1 MKTPPI
7 VILTYYPTLGDFH
20 QSIRKYGRIVYGFVR
35 VWGCG
40 TIGSQYLILPMVIL
54 NKKRSLAMTR
64 METIKA
70 QVKKVPETP
79 GVYLMKD
86 KWGNV
91 IYVGKAKR
99 LKQRV
104 SSYFRALNSHA
115 PKVRSMVAVV
125 EEFEYILTDSEME
138 ALILEQTLIKQY
150 KPKFNILLRDDKQ
163 YPYIKVTVDEM
174 FPRLIMT
181 RQLSRDKARY
191 FGPYTSA
198 EAVRRTIEALQ
209 EIYPIRKCNRRLEK
223 MDERPCLNFHIRKC
237 LGPCQG
243 TVHVDEYRAMIEEIL
258 KFLGGKTDF
267 LREKLTAEMKKAA
280 AALEFEKAA
289 ALRNQVMAID
299 QLMERQKVVYESDVS
314 QDVIGSYATE
324 NRICIM
330 IFTVRGGK
338 MIGKEEYVFEDE
350 YLEDPEAL
358 LDDFILQYYANVTEF
373 PKEIVVERL
382 PEDVEL
388 LEAFLAKKAAFRIK
402 MTAPQRGDKIKLL
415 ELVREN
421 AREYLVKFEERIL
434 REREKSDQIE
444 TALRDMLGLK
454 GRIRRIEA
462 YDISNIYGV
471 LSVGS
476 MVVYEDGKKK
486 PRDYRRFKVKT
497 VEGANDYGS
506 MQEILFR
513 RFRRG
518 LEEQAAFDALVEAQD
533 AGEAPDQDV
542 VDWNSSEDAA
552 DGESEALA
560 ADVAAESASPYK
572 SSGGRRWG
580 ASHGVSSKFSHF
592 PDLILIDGG
601 KGHVTAVLEVM
612 NALGLELEIAGLVKD
627 DYHRTDQLYYRG
639 QFYAIRTQPELY
651 RFLAGIQE
659 EVHRF
664 ALEYHKT
671 LRSKNMTQSLL
682 DEIEGVGEKRRLKL
696 MQYFKSIDKIREATV
711 EDLAKVDGMNRRTA
725 QKVYDYFHGIS
736 EPLEVE

>member
-1 MKTPPI
+1 
-7 VILTYYPTLGDFH
+7 
-20 QSIRKYGRIVYGFVR
+20 
-35 VWGCG
+35 
-40 TIGSQYLILPMVIL
+40 
-54 NKKRSLAMTR
+54 MTR

-163 YPYIKVTVDEM
+163 YPYIKVTVDEA

-209 EIYPIRKCNRRLEK
+209 EIYPIRKCSRRLEK

-243 TVHVDEYRAMIEEIL
+243 TVHQEEYRAMIDEIL

-267 LREKLTAEMKKAA
+267 LREKLTAEMKTAA

-289 ALRNQVMAID
+289 ALRNQVLAID

-314 QDVIGSYATE
+314 QDVIGSFATE

-338 MIGKEEYVFEDE
+338 MIGKEEYVFEEE
-350 YLEDPEAL
+350 YLQDPEAL

-382 PEDVEL
+382 PEDFEL
-388 LEAFLAKKAAFRIK
+388 LEAFLAKKAAFKIRL
-402 MTAPQRGDKIKLL
+402 TAPQRGDKIKLL
-415 ELVREN
+415 DLVREN
-421 AREYLVKFEERIL
+421 AREYLEKFEERIL

-444 TALRDMLGLK
+444 TALREMLGLK

-497 VEGANDYGS
+497 IEGANDYGS

-518 LEEQAAFDALVEAQD
+518 LEEQAAFNALVEAQ
-533 AGEAPDQDV
+533 G
-542 VDWNSSEDAA
+542 SEDTPAA
-552 DGESEALA
+552 DDDTREGAETGAGLEGSGLTAEADA
-560 ADVAAESASPYK
+560 YEAEAEAAAESAAPYNGK
-572 SSGGRRWG
+572 AGRRWG
-580 ASHGVSSKFSHF
+580 AGQGVGAKFSHF

-601 KGHVTAVLEVM
+601 KGHVSAVMDVM
-612 NALGLELEIAGLVKD
+612 NALGLDLEIAGLVKD

-696 MQYFKSIDKIREATV
+696 MQYFKSIDKIREASV
-711 EDLAKVDGMNRRTA
+711 EELAKVDGMNRRTA
-725 QKVYDYFHGIS
+725 EKVYDYFHGAS
-736 EPLEVE
+736 ETQGTEEN

>member
-1 MKTPPI
+1 
-7 VILTYYPTLGDFH
+7 
-20 QSIRKYGRIVYGFVR
+20 
-35 VWGCG
+35 
-40 TIGSQYLILPMVIL
+40 
-54 NKKRSLAMTR
+54 MTR

-163 YPYIKVTVDEM
+163 YPYIKVTVDEA

-243 TVHVDEYRAMIEEIL
+243 TVHQAEYRAMIEEIL
-258 KFLGGKTDF
+258 KFLGGKTEF
-267 LREKLTAEMKKAA
+267 LRQKLTEEMKTAA

-289 ALRNQVMAID
+289 ALRNQVVAID

-314 QDVIGSYATE
+314 QDVIGSFATE

-338 MIGKEEYVFEDE
+338 MIGKEEYVFEEE
-350 YLEDPEAL
+350 YLQDPDAL
-358 LDDFILQYYANVTEF
+358 MDDFILQYYANVTEF

-382 PEDVEL
+382 PEDFEL
-388 LEAFLAKKAAFRIK
+388 LEAFLAKKASFKIK
-402 MTAPQRGDKIKLL
+402 LTAPQRGDKIKLL
-415 ELVREN
+415 DLVREN
-421 AREYLVKFEERIL
+421 AREYLEKFEERIL

-444 TALRDMLGLK
+444 TALREMLGLK

-497 VEGANDYGS
+497 IEGANDYGS

-518 LEEQAAFDALVEAQD
+518 LEEQAAFDALT
-533 AGEAPDQDV
+533 G
-542 VDWNSSEDAA
+542 AA
-552 DGESEALA
+552 DAFEVEEEAVA
-560 ADVAAESASPYK
+560 VVAAESAAPYK
-572 SSGGRRWG
+572 GKAGHRWG
-580 ASHGVSSKFSHF
+580 VGHSANSKFSQF

-601 KGHVTAVLEVM
+601 KGHVSAVLEVM

-682 DEIEGVGEKRRLKL
+682 DEIDGVGEKRRLKL

-711 EDLAKVDGMNRRTA
+711 EELAKVDGMNRRTA
-725 QKVYDYFHGIS
+725 EKVYDYFHGTS
-736 EPLEVE
+736 EPQGTEEN

>member
-1 MKTPPI
+1 ME
-7 VILTYYPTLGDFH
+7 
-20 QSIRKYGRIVYGFVR
+20 QSG
-35 VWGCG
+35 
-40 TIGSQYLILPMVIL
+40 
-54 NKKRSLAMTR
+54 MTR

-70 QVKKVPETP
+70 QVKKLPEKP

-138 ALILEQTLIKQY
+138 ALILEQTLIKTY

-163 YPYIKVTVDEM
+163 YPYIKVTVDEA
-174 FPRLIMT
+174 FPRLVMT

-198 EAVRRTIEALQ
+198 EAVRKTIEALQ

-223 MDERPCLNFHIRKC
+223 REERPCLNFHIRKC

-243 TVHVDEYRAMIEEIL
+243 NVHQAAYQEMIEDIL
-258 KFLGGKTDF
+258 KFLGGKTEG
-267 LREKLTAEMKKAA
+267 LREKLSLGMKAA
-280 AALEFEKAA
+280 AEALEFEKAA
-289 ALRNQVMAID
+289 ELRNQLAAID

-314 QDVIGSYATE
+314 QDVIGSWTTE
-324 NRICIM
+324 TRACIM

-338 MIGKEEYVFEDE
+338 MMGKEEYVFEEE
-350 YLEDPEAL
+350 YLQDAEAL
-358 LDDFILQYYANVTEF
+358 MDDFILQYYANVTEF
-373 PKEIVVERL
+373 PREIVVERL
-382 PEDVEL
+382 PEDAAL
-388 LEAFLAKKAAFRIK
+388 IEAFLSKKARFKIR

-415 ELVREN
+415 DLVREN
-421 AREYLVKFEERIL
+421 AREYLEKFEERIL
-434 REREKSDQIE
+434 REREKSDAIE
-444 TALRDMLGLK
+444 LALRDMLGIK

-476 MVVYEDGKKK
+476 MVVFEDSKKK
-486 PRDYRRFKVKT
+486 PRDYRRFRVKT
-497 VEGANDYGS
+497 VEGSDDYAS

-518 LEEQAAFDALVEAQD
+518 LEEQGTLDTLMAQSGQVAEAEV
-533 AGEAPDQDV
+533 GT
-542 VDWNSSEDAA
+542 N
-552 DGESEALA
+552 
-560 ADVAAESASPYK
+560 AEINANNYG
-572 SSGGRRWG
+572 SGIQG
-580 ASHGVSSKFSHF
+580 AKFSHF
-592 PDLILIDGG
+592 PDLVLIDGG
-601 KGHVTAVLEVM
+601 KGHVHAVLEVM
-612 NALGLELEIAGLVKD
+612 NALGLDLEVAGLVKD

-639 QFYAIRTQPELY
+639 NFYPIKTQPDLY

-671 LRSKNMTQSLL
+671 LRSKTMTQSLL
-682 DEIEGVGEKRRLKL
+682 NEIEGVGEKRRQRL
-696 MQYFKSIDKIREATV
+696 MQHFKSIDKIREASV
-711 EDLAKVDGMNRRTA
+711 EELVEVEGMNRKTA
-725 QKVYDYFHGIS
+725 EKVFAYFNVHNS
-736 EPLEVE
+736 TEVDNTEK

>member
-1 MKTPPI
+1 
-7 VILTYYPTLGDFH
+7 
-20 QSIRKYGRIVYGFVR
+20 
-35 VWGCG
+35 
-40 TIGSQYLILPMVIL
+40 
-54 NKKRSLAMTR
+54 MTR

-163 YPYIKVTVDEM
+163 YPYIKVTVDEA

-243 TVHVDEYRAMIEEIL
+243 TVHQEEYRAMIEEIL

-267 LREKLTAEMKKAA
+267 LREKLTAEMKAAA

-314 QDVIGSYATE
+314 QDVIGSFATE

-338 MIGKEEYVFEDE
+338 MIGKEEYVFEEE
-350 YLEDPEAL
+350 YLQDPDAL

-382 PEDVEL
+382 PEDFEL
-388 LEAFLAKKAAFRIK
+388 LEAFLAKKASFKIK
-402 MTAPQRGDKIKLL
+402 LTAPQRGDKIKLL
-415 ELVREN
+415 DLVREN
-421 AREYLVKFEERIL
+421 AREYLEKFEERIL

-444 TALRDMLGLK
+444 TALREMLGLK

-497 VEGANDYGS
+497 IEGANDYGS

-518 LEEQAAFDALVEAQD
+518 LEEQAAFNALVEAQE
-533 AGEAPDQDV
+533 AGESIESDED
-542 VDWNSSEDAA
+542 DWNSTENATGDETA
-552 DGESEALA
+552 ALA
-560 ADVAAESASPYK
+560 AADLAAESSSPYK
-572 SSGGRRWG
+572 SSVGRRWG
-580 ASHGVSSKFSHF
+580 SGHSATSKFSHF

-601 KGHVTAVLEVM
+601 KGHVSAVLDVM
-612 NALGLELEIAGLVKD
+612 NALGLELEVAGLVKD

-711 EDLAKVDGMNRRTA
+711 EELAKVDGMNRRTA
-725 QKVYDYFHGIS
+725 EKVYDYFHGAP
-736 EPLEVE
+736 EPQEAEEN

>member
-1 MKTPPI
+1 
-7 VILTYYPTLGDFH
+7 
-20 QSIRKYGRIVYGFVR
+20 
-35 VWGCG
+35 
-40 TIGSQYLILPMVIL
+40 
-54 NKKRSLAMTR
+54 MTR

-163 YPYIKVTVDEM
+163 YPYIKVTVDEP

-243 TVHVDEYRAMIEEIL
+243 TVHQAEYRAMIEEIL

-267 LREKLTAEMKKAA
+267 LKEKLTAEMKTAA

-314 QDVIGSYATE
+314 QDVIGSFATE

-338 MIGKEEYVFEDE
+338 MIGKEEYVFEEE
-350 YLEDPEAL
+350 YLQDPDAL

-382 PEDVEL
+382 PEDFEL
-388 LEAFLAKKAAFRIK
+388 LEAFLAKKASFKIK
-402 MTAPQRGDKIKLL
+402 LTAPQRGDKIKLL
-415 ELVREN
+415 DLVREN
-421 AREYLVKFEERIL
+421 AREYLEKFEERIL

-444 TALRDMLGLK
+444 TALREMLGLK

-497 VEGANDYGS
+497 IEGANDYGS

-533 AGEAPDQDV
+533 AGEA
-542 VDWNSSEDAA
+542 
-552 DGESEALA
+552 LA
-560 ADVAAESASPYK
+560 AEDDTWEGSVVGVGLDRSALTGEEDVFEVGEEAAAAAIVAAESPATYIGK
-572 SSGGRRWG
+572 AGRRWG
-580 ASHGVSSKFSHF
+580 AGSSANAKFSQF

-601 KGHVTAVLEVM
+601 KGHVSAVLEVM

-696 MQYFKSIDKIREATV
+696 MQYFKSIDKIREASV
-711 EDLAKVDGMNRRTA
+711 EELAKVDGMNRRTA
-725 QKVYDYFHGIS
+725 EKVYDYFHGTS
-736 EPLEVE
+736 EPQVTEEN

>member
-1 MKTPPI
+1 M
-7 VILTYYPTLGDFH
+7 
-20 QSIRKYGRIVYGFVR
+20 
-35 VWGCG
+35 G
-40 TIGSQYLILPMVIL
+40 TIGSLQLKGLGGIIDE
-54 NKKRSLAMTR
+54 KRSLTMTR
-64 METIKA
+64 MEAIKA
-70 QVKKVPETP
+70 QVKKVPEKP

-104 SSYFRALNSHA
+104 SSYFRSLNSHA

-163 YPYIKVTVDEM
+163 YPYIKVTVDEA
-174 FPRLIMT
+174 FPRLLMT
-181 RQLSRDKARY
+181 RQLSRDKSRY

-223 MDERPCLNFHIRKC
+223 MEERPCLNFHIRKC

-243 TVHVDEYRAMIEEIL
+243 NVHQDAYRAMIEEIL

-267 LREKLTAEMKKAA
+267 LREKLTEDMKTAA
-280 AALEFEKAA
+280 AALEFERAA
-289 ALRNQVMAID
+289 ELRNQLMAID

-314 QDVIGSYATE
+314 QDVIGSWATE
-324 NRICIM
+324 DRICVM

-338 MIGKEEYVFEDE
+338 MIGKEEYVFEEE
-350 YLEDPEAL
+350 YLQDPEVL

-373 PKEIVVERL
+373 PKEIVVERM
-382 PEDVEL
+382 PEDFEL
-388 LEAFLAKKAAFRIK
+388 LEAFLAKKAGFKIK
-402 MTAPQRGDKIKLL
+402 LTTPQRGDKLKLL

-421 AREYLVKFEERIL
+421 AREYLEKFEERIL

-444 TALRDMLGLK
+444 TALKDMLGLK
-454 GRIRRIEA
+454 GRLRRIEA

-476 MVVYEDGKKK
+476 MVVFEDGKKK

-497 VEGANDYGS
+497 IEGADDYGS

-518 LEEQAAFDALVEAQD
+518 LEEQAALEALVESQGSKA
-533 AGEAPDQDV
+533 
-542 VDWNSSEDAA
+542 
-552 DGESEALA
+552 EALEASEEA
-560 ADVAAESASPYK
+560 AVAESVGRYK
-572 SSGGRRWG
+572 GRKGQRDPGEPSVG
-580 ASHGVSSKFSHF
+580 AKFSQF

-601 KGHVTAVLEVM
+601 KGHVHAVLDVM
-612 NALGLELEIAGLVKD
+612 KALGLELEIAGLVKD

-639 QFYAIRTQPELY
+639 QFYPIRTQPELY

-671 LRSKNMTQSLL
+671 LRSKTMTQSLL
-682 DEIEGVGEKRRLKL
+682 DEIEGVGAKRRLRL
-696 MQYFKSIDKIREATV
+696 MQYFKSIDKIREASV
-711 EDLAKVDGMNRRTA
+711 EELAKVDGMNRRTA
-725 QKVYDYFHGIS
+725 EKVFEYFHGTS
-736 EPLEVE
+736 E

>member
-1 MKTPPI
+1 
-7 VILTYYPTLGDFH
+7 
-20 QSIRKYGRIVYGFVR
+20 
-35 VWGCG
+35 
-40 TIGSQYLILPMVIL
+40 
-54 NKKRSLAMTR
+54 MTR

-70 QVKKVPETP
+70 QVKKVPEKP

-163 YPYIKVTVDEM
+163 YPYIKVTVDEA

-209 EIYPIRKCNRRLEK
+209 EIYPIRKCNRRLER
-223 MDERPCLNFHIRKC
+223 MDDRPCLNFHIRKC

-243 TVHVDEYRAMIEEIL
+243 TVHQDEYRLMIDEIL

-267 LREKLTAEMKKAA
+267 LRDKLSLEMKTAA

-314 QDVIGSYATE
+314 QDVIGSFATE

-338 MIGKEEYVFEDE
+338 MIGKEEYVFEEE
-350 YLEDPEAL
+350 YLQEPEAL

-421 AREYLVKFEERIL
+421 AREYLEKFEERIL

-497 VEGANDYGS
+497 IEGANDYGS

-518 LEEQAAFDALVEAQD
+518 LEEQAALDALVEAQD
-533 AGEAPDQDV
+533 
-542 VDWNSSEDAA
+542 S
-552 DGESEALA
+552 GESSGKDDDDWSRT
-560 ADVAAESASPYK
+560 ADSDVDVLTADRAAESGESYK
-572 SSGGRRWG
+572 GKFGRRGG
-580 ASHGVSSKFSHF
+580 AGSVANSKFSHF

-601 KGHVTAVLEVM
+601 KGHVSAVLDVM
-612 NALGLELEIAGLVKD
+612 KALGLELEIAGLVKD

-639 QFYAIRTQPELY
+639 NFYAIRTQPELY

-682 DEIEGVGEKRRLKL
+682 DEIDGVGEKRRLRL

-711 EDLAKVDGMNRRTA
+711 EELAKVDGMNRRTA
-725 QKVYDYFHGIS
+725 QKVYDYFHGTS
-736 EPLEVE
+736 ETQDAEEN

>member
-1 MKTPPI
+1 
-7 VILTYYPTLGDFH
+7 
-20 QSIRKYGRIVYGFVR
+20 
-35 VWGCG
+35 
-40 TIGSQYLILPMVIL
+40 
-54 NKKRSLAMTR
+54 MTR

-163 YPYIKVTVDEM
+163 YPYIKVTVDEA

-243 TVHVDEYRAMIEEIL
+243 TVHQEEYRAMIEEIL

-267 LREKLTAEMKKAA
+267 LREKLTAEMKTAA

-289 ALRNQVMAID
+289 ELRNQVMAID

-314 QDVIGSYATE
+314 QDVIGSFATE

-338 MIGKEEYVFEDE
+338 MIGKEEYVFEEE
-350 YLEDPEAL
+350 YLQDPDAL

-382 PEDVEL
+382 PEDFEL
-388 LEAFLAKKAAFRIK
+388 LEAFLAKKASFKIK
-402 MTAPQRGDKIKLL
+402 LTAPQRGDKIKLL
-415 ELVREN
+415 DLVREN
-421 AREYLVKFEERIL
+421 AREYLEKFEERIL

-444 TALRDMLGLK
+444 AALREMLGLK

-497 VEGANDYGS
+497 IEGANDYGS

-518 LEEQAAFDALVEAQD
+518 LEEQAAFNALVEAQEAGDTVEVDDNTWDGSELD
-533 AGEAPDQDV
+533 AGLDGSALTA
-542 VDWNSSEDAA
+542 AA
-552 DGESEALA
+552 DAFEVGEEVAAAAEAA
-560 ADVAAESASPYK
+560 EAAAESVAPYK
-572 SSGGRRWG
+572 GKAGRRRVAG
-580 ASHGVSSKFSHF
+580 HSATSKFSHF

-601 KGHVTAVLEVM
+601 KGHVSAVLDVM

-696 MQYFKSIDKIREATV
+696 MQYFKSLDKIREATV
-711 EDLAKVDGMNRRTA
+711 EELAKVDGMNRRTA
-725 QKVYDYFHGIS
+725 EKVYDYFHGAP
-736 EPLEVE
+736 EPQGTEEN

>member
-1 MKTPPI
+1 
-7 VILTYYPTLGDFH
+7 
-20 QSIRKYGRIVYGFVR
+20 
-35 VWGCG
+35 
-40 TIGSQYLILPMVIL
+40 
-54 NKKRSLAMTR
+54 MTR

-163 YPYIKVTVDEM
+163 YPYIKVTVDEA

-243 TVHVDEYRAMIEEIL
+243 TVHQEEYRAMIEEIL

-267 LREKLTAEMKKAA
+267 LKEKLTAEMKTAA

-289 ALRNQVMAID
+289 ELRNQVMAID

-314 QDVIGSYATE
+314 QDVIGSFATE

-338 MIGKEEYVFEDE
+338 MIGKEEYVFEEE
-350 YLEDPEAL
+350 YLQDPDAL

-382 PEDVEL
+382 PEDFEL
-388 LEAFLAKKAAFRIK
+388 LEAFLAKKASFKIK
-402 MTAPQRGDKIKLL
+402 LTAPQRGDKIKLL
-415 ELVREN
+415 DLVREN
-421 AREYLVKFEERIL
+421 AREYLEKFEERIL

-444 TALRDMLGLK
+444 TALREMLGLK

-497 VEGANDYGS
+497 IEGANDYGS

-518 LEEQAAFDALVEAQD
+518 LEEQAAFNALVEAQE
-533 AGEAPDQDV
+533 AGESIYNDEA
-542 VDWNSSEDAA
+542 DWKRAENAAGDDTANVIAA
-552 DGESEALA
+552 DL
-560 ADVAAESASPYK
+560 AAESSSPYK
-572 SSGGRRWG
+572 SSVGRRRSSG
-580 ASHGVSSKFSHF
+580 HGMNAKFSHF

-601 KGHVTAVLEVM
+601 KGHVSAVLDVM

-711 EDLAKVDGMNRRTA
+711 EELAKVDGMNRRTA
-725 QKVYDYFHGIS
+725 EKVYDYFHGTP
-736 EPLEVE
+736 EPQGTEEN

>member
-1 MKTPPI
+1 
-7 VILTYYPTLGDFH
+7 
-20 QSIRKYGRIVYGFVR
+20 
-35 VWGCG
+35 
-40 TIGSQYLILPMVIL
+40 
-54 NKKRSLAMTR
+54 MTR
-64 METIKA
+64 MEAIKA
-70 QVKKVPETP
+70 QVKKVPEKP

-163 YPYIKVTVDEM
+163 YPYIKVTIEEA
-174 FPRLIMT
+174 FPRLLMT
-181 RQLSRDKARY
+181 RQLTRDKARY

-223 MDERPCLNFHIRKC
+223 REERPCLNFHIRKC

-243 TVHVDEYRAMIEEIL
+243 NVHQAEYREMIDEIL
-258 KFLGGKTDF
+258 RFLGGKTDF
-267 LREKLTAEMKKAA
+267 LREKLTLEMKAAA

-289 ALRNQVMAID
+289 ALRNQLMAID

-314 QDVIGSYATE
+314 QDVIGSWATA

-330 IFTVRGGK
+330 IFTIRGGK
-338 MIGKEEYVFEDE
+338 MIGKEEYVFEE
-350 YLEDPEAL
+350 EFLEDAEGL

-373 PKEIVVERL
+373 PREIVLERL
-382 PEDVEL
+382 PEDVDL
-388 LEAFLAKKAAFRIK
+388 LEQFLSGKAGFKLR
-402 MTAPQRGDKIKLL
+402 MTAPKRGDKIKLL
-415 ELVREN
+415 ELVQGN
-421 AREYLVKFEERIL
+421 AREYLEKFEERIL
-434 REREKSDQIE
+434 REREKSDLVE
-444 TALRDMLGLK
+444 TALREMLGLK

-476 MVVYEDGKKK
+476 MVVFEDGKKK

-497 VEGANDYGS
+497 IEGANDYGA

-518 LEEQAAFDALVEAQD
+518 LEEQAAFEALLGTQGA
-533 AGEAPDQDV
+533 AGQSPLEAPSD
-542 VDWNSSEDAA
+542 E
-552 DGESEALA
+552 L
-560 ADVAAESASPYK
+560 AAESPSAYGPRSD
-572 SSGGRRWG
+572 G
-580 ASHGVSSKFSHF
+580 KFSHF
-592 PDLILIDGG
+592 PDLVLIDGG
-601 KGHVTAVLEVM
+601 KGHVNAVLEVM
-612 NALGLELEIAGLVKD
+612 EALGLELEVAGLVKD
-627 DYHRTDQLYYRG
+627 DHHRTDQLYYRE
-639 QFYAIRTQPELY
+639 QFYPIRTQPDLY

-682 DEIEGVGEKRRLKL
+682 NEIEGVGEKRRLKL
-696 MQYFKSIDKIREATV
+696 MQHFKSIEKIREATIEALAEV
-711 EDLAKVDGMNRRTA
+711 EGMNRRTA
-725 QKVYDYFHGIS
+725 EKVYAYFHGESTAETS
-736 EPLEVE
+736 EPTQL

>member
-1 MKTPPI
+1 
-7 VILTYYPTLGDFH
+7 
-20 QSIRKYGRIVYGFVR
+20 
-35 VWGCG
+35 
-40 TIGSQYLILPMVIL
+40 
-54 NKKRSLAMTR
+54 MTR

-243 TVHVDEYRAMIEEIL
+243 TVHQEAYRAMIEEIL

-267 LREKLTAEMKKAA
+267 LREKLTAEMKTAA

-314 QDVIGSYATE
+314 QDVIGSFATE
-324 NRICIM
+324 NRICVM

-338 MIGKEEYVFEDE
+338 MIGKEEYVFEEE
-350 YLEDPEAL
+350 YLQDPEAL
-358 LDDFILQYYANVTEF
+358 MDDFILQYYANVTEF

-382 PEDVEL
+382 PEDFEL
-388 LEAFLAKKAAFRIK
+388 LEAFLAKKASFKIK
-402 MTAPQRGDKIKLL
+402 LTAPQRGDKIKLL
-415 ELVREN
+415 DLVREN
-421 AREYLVKFEERIL
+421 AREYLEKFEERIL

-444 TALRDMLGLK
+444 TALREMLGLK

-497 VEGANDYGS
+497 IEGANDYGS

-518 LEEQAAFDALVEAQD
+518 LEEQAAFNALIEAQD
-533 AGEAPDQDV
+533 DGGILAAGDGLWDGAETGVGLDGSALTAAPDAF
-542 VDWNSSEDAA
+542 EMGEEAA
-552 DGESEALA
+552 SA
-560 ADVAAESASPYK
+560 AAAAESAGPYMGK
-572 SSGGRRWG
+572 AGRRWG
-580 ASHGVSSKFSHF
+580 AGSSANSKFSQF

-601 KGHVTAVLEVM
+601 KGHVSAVLDVM
-612 NALGLELEIAGLVKD
+612 NALGLELEIAGLIKD

-651 RFLAGIQE
+651 HFLAGIQE

-682 DEIEGVGEKRRLKL
+682 NEIEGVGEKRRLKL
-696 MQYFKSIDKIREATV
+696 MQYFKSIDKIRDASV
-711 EDLAKVDGMNRRTA
+711 EELAKVDGMNRRTA
-725 QKVYDYFHGIS
+725 EKVYDYFHGTS
-736 EPLEVE
+736 ESQETEEN

>member
-1 MKTPPI
+1 
-7 VILTYYPTLGDFH
+7 VVFE
-20 QSIRKYGRIVYGFVR
+20 
-35 VWGCG
+35 
-40 TIGSQYLILPMVIL
+40 TIGSLSFKGLGKNFY
-54 NKKRSLAMTR
+54 KKRSFTMTR
-64 METIKA
+64 MEAIKA
-70 QVKKVPETP
+70 QVKKVPEKP

-163 YPYIKVTVDEM
+163 YPYIKVTVDEE

-181 RQLSRDKARY
+181 RQLSKDKARY

-243 TVHVDEYRAMIEEIL
+243 NVHQEAYREMIEEIL

-267 LREKLTAEMKKAA
+267 LREKLTGDMKAAA

-289 ALRNQVMAID
+289 ELRNQLMAID

-314 QDVIGSYATE
+314 QDVIGSWATE
-324 NRICIM
+324 SRICVM

-338 MIGKEEYVFEDE
+338 MIGKEEYVFEEE
-350 YLEDPEAL
+350 YLQDPEVL

-382 PEDVEL
+382 PEDFEL
-388 LEAFLAKKAAFRIK
+388 LEAFLTQKAGFK
-402 MTAPQRGDKIKLL
+402 MKLTSPQRGDKLKLL
-415 ELVREN
+415 ELVKEN
-421 AREYLVKFEERIL
+421 AREYLEKFEERIL

-444 TALRDMLGLK
+444 AALKEMLGLK

-476 MVVYEDGKKK
+476 MVVFEDGKKK

-497 VEGANDYGS
+497 IEGADDYGS

-518 LEEQAAFDALVEAQD
+518 LEEQAALEALMEGQ
-533 AGEAPDQDV
+533 AG
-542 VDWNSSEDAA
+542 DAA
-552 DGESEALA
+552 
-560 ADVAAESASPYK
+560 VAESGGSYK
-572 SSGGRRWG
+572 GRKGQRG
-580 ASHGVSSKFSHF
+580 RGEQKAGSKFSQF

-601 KGHVTAVLEVM
+601 KGHVHAVLDVM
-612 NALGLELEIAGLVKD
+612 KALGLELEIAGLVKD
-627 DYHRTDQLYYRG
+627 DYHRTDQLYYRDH
-639 QFYAIRTQPELY
+639 FYPIRKQPELY

-682 DEIEGVGEKRRLKL
+682 DDIEGVGEKRRLRL
-696 MQYFKSIDKIREATV
+696 MQYFKSIDNIREASV
-711 EDLAKVDGMNRRTA
+711 EELAKVDGMNRRTA
-725 QKVYDYFHGIS
+725 EKVFAYFHGS
-736 EPLEVE
+736 T